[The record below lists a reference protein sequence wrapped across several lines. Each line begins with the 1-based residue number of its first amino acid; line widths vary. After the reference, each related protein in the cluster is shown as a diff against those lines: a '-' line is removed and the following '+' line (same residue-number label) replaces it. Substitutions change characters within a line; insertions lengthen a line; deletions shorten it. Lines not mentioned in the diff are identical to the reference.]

1 MILSAGLEGQSA
13 TAAKFTQFLM
23 RKPGVEMN
31 IEIRQQQFE
40 NISVDT
46 GTVELVGPGQYLFDS
61 RMETV
66 HVNGTLIKTWNK
78 KTEQLIIDETI
89 AGEFSLFHLLSGN
102 MEGVI
107 FTELKHHN
115 KKYATL
121 FFDVPQIGISG
132 KVNLDP
138 ESGRPFDLELI
149 YGPDQSIKI
158 SVLRL
163 KSLRKNNLY
172 SSFNPLVKEVIDLRE

>member
-107 FTELKHHN
+107 FTEFKQHN

-172 SSFNPLVKEVIDLRE
+172 SSFNPLVKELIDLRE